1 MYCNIIEILWINRV
15 IRKEMYRCISPA
27 PLPHYSYE
35 GGGYIFKIYILDWF
49 IKPDSKWLNFLVAHD
64 EPIFQYIFMVISLRF
79 FALWIIWV
87 LKGSLRVYWSASG
100 KFISFCSKA
109 SRAVS
114 RMLTGL
120 NGKSI
125 SFCTDKQGPICYQL
139 SICVVDPQMTYF
151 VFQTQINQANRHKV
165 DHSRRGKR
173 AIATR

>member
-1 MYCNIIEILWINRV
+1 MKGGVHFKNIYFRLIYKTRLQMTKFSGRTWWAHFPIHLHGNIALFGFLYNLDIKGTCLLIRLW
-15 IRKEMYRCISPA
+15 
-27 PLPHYSYE
+27 
-35 GGGYIFKIYILDWF
+35 KIY
-49 IKPDSKWLNFLVAHD
+49 H
-64 EPIFQYIFMVISLRF
+64 
-79 FALWIIWV
+79 
-87 LKGSLRVYWSASG
+87 
-100 KFISFCSKA
+100 SFCSKA